1 MNGLNLPIRDC
12 CVPQEQE
19 RNGDLFRGGKGIL
32 PGQGSSFVPCRGVAF
47 EVPGMQCV
55 VQPWTVN
62 GVTNMIKTQIRQA
75 HAIERELGSDDAAIK
90 GRITGRSWRRACAK
104 ALLRAGASQERA
116 GQRMH
121 CTGTN
126 AAYYG
131 TEESALFSPTTN
143 FADVARGHGVV
154 TDDSYGAMVSALR
167 DVCRSEIKDLERLV
181 AEDRLNGS
189 GTYGAAESAARA
201 DMAEHVASITKGVY
215 NRLEVDTA
223 NGSDR
228 VVEHDAAPSGCIAG
242 TATAAPISDVMMSA
256 GELEM
261 SSWQAGKFKRF
272 PEEAQAVF
280 DRAIAKFGGLW
291 NVVVSQLEDEFPPS
305 LPGYFAGRAP
315 GLFKEEDEGNAKRCS
330 QSR

>member
-12 CVPQEQE
+12 RVPQEQE

-55 VQPWTVN
+55 VQPWTVK

-126 AAYYG
+126 ATYYG
-131 TEESALFSPTTN
+131 TEES
-143 FADVARGHGVV
+143 
-154 TDDSYGAMVSALR
+154 
-167 DVCRSEIKDLERLV
+167 
-181 AEDRLNGS
+181 
-189 GTYGAAESAARA
+189 
-201 DMAEHVASITKGVY
+201 
-215 NRLEVDTA
+215 
-223 NGSDR
+223 
-228 VVEHDAAPSGCIAG
+228 
-242 TATAAPISDVMMSA
+242 
-256 GELEM
+256 
-261 SSWQAGKFKRF
+261 
-272 PEEAQAVF
+272 
-280 DRAIAKFGGLW
+280 
-291 NVVVSQLEDEFPPS
+291 
-305 LPGYFAGRAP
+305 
-315 GLFKEEDEGNAKRCS
+315 GLF
-330 QSR
+330 

>member
-131 TEESALFSPTTN
+131 TEESALFSP
-143 FADVARGHGVV
+143 
-154 TDDSYGAMVSALR
+154 S
-167 DVCRSEIKDLERLV
+167 
-181 AEDRLNGS
+181 
-189 GTYGAAESAARA
+189 
-201 DMAEHVASITKGVY
+201 
-215 NRLEVDTA
+215 
-223 NGSDR
+223 
-228 VVEHDAAPSGCIAG
+228 
-242 TATAAPISDVMMSA
+242 
-256 GELEM
+256 
-261 SSWQAGKFKRF
+261 
-272 PEEAQAVF
+272 AQAQSPPTRPQLQLHF
-280 DRAIAKFGGLW
+280 ETDPHAHSRTHQHLW
-291 NVVVSQLEDEFPPS
+291 TRLWQGSHCM
-305 LPGYFAGRAP
+305 R
-315 GLFKEEDEGNAKRCS
+315 RH
-330 QSR
+330 